1 MVSAYTTAPATQ
13 RRGPEGRGA
22 AAAQPRPLSADTHG
36 SVKRSVPTPA
46 LTIRRPRGRVPPPP
60 PPARGPARS
69 RTFVEQPAAS
79 LLQQPPQPPAPGAAV
94 PQLLAVRERL
104 RGAGPGLAGRGG
116 TAPRRGTR
124 RAGRGAGGRR
134 GKPGPGLAPHTPS
147 GGRGARGLL
156 QRRAGRVPRWRRCRQ
171 SVAAGR
177 AEPEGGL
184 HAAPAL
190 RAEPGHPAGTA
201 HTVSRPDR
209 SGTARPARSSPPPVA
224 NAGRLLL
231 LLLLLLLH
239 PPRAAITRDPN
250 RRTAP
255 TAAPRRHRSARQERA
270 CAQ

>member
-1 MVSAYTTAPATQ
+1 MWAGRTRGGSSAATAAFCRHARQ
-13 RRGPEGRGA
+13 REA
-22 AAAQPRPLSADTHG
+22 LSADARPHG
-36 SVKRSVPTPA
+36 PEASGTRHPPPFPPPTPS
-46 LTIRRPRGRVPPPP
+46 
-60 PPARGPARS
+60 RGPARS

-124 RAGRGAGGRR
+124 RAGRGAGDRR

-209 SGTARPARSSPPPVA
+209 RGTARPARSSPPPVA

-239 PPRAAITRDPN
+239 PPRAAITHGPN